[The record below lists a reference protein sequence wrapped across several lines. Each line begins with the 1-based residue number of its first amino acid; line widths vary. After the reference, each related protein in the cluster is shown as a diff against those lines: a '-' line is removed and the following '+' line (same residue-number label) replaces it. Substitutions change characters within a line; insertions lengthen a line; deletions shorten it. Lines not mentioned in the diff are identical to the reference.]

1 MLREKRLSVRPRVAV
16 ALAVALVPVI
26 GGFGLAATA
35 LASGGARLA
44 PLQEESGPVV
54 GPPFSGTFQTQHIQI
69 MLLVNAST
77 SGGNVTYTYQVSNPG
92 SVALGGVTVTDKAC
106 KPVTYVS
113 GDTNGDGWLQPG
125 EYWIYT
131 CTTALTA
138 TTTDAATAS
147 GTGLG
152 TTVGTGNATTVTV
165 GP

>member
-1 MLREKRLSVRPRVAV
+1 MLQEKRLSVRPRVAI

-26 GGFGLAATA
+26 GGLGLAATA
-35 LASGGARLA
+35 LASGRTLPA
-44 PLQEESGPVV
+44 EEQGFS
-54 GPPFSGTFQTQHIQI
+54 PPFSGTFQTQHIQI

-92 SVALGGVTVTDKAC
+92 SVALGSVTVTDKAC

-113 GDTNGDGWLQPG
+113 GDTNKDGWLQPG